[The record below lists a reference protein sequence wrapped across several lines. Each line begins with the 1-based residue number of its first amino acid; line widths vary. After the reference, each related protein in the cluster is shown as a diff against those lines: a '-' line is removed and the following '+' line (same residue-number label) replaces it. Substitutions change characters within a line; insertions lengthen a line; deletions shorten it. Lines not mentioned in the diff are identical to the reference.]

1 MEREKIKELT
11 RRELA
16 PNEDE
21 KTAAVAVG
29 LYALQMSL
37 ERKQEYLRD
46 GIEPVNLPKSA
57 FLLEDIKQ
65 IEYLMDLL

>member
-21 KTAAVAVG
+21 KTAAIAAG

>member
-11 RRELA
+11 KRELA
-16 PNEDE
+16 PNEDA
-21 KTAAVAVG
+21 KIAKIMVG
-29 LYALQMSL
+29 LDALRMSL

-46 GIEPVNLPKSA
+46 SIEPINLPKSA

-65 IEYLMDLL
+65 IEYLIDLL